1 MILLLLFFTYVFWLI
16 PIAFYLIQKK
26 TVKEAI
32 EDCFRN
38 VKNEFSSNTINPLGS
53 SSALPTTKDQPTVAD
68 IERLGKLLKQGLITQ
83 QEFDSHKAKLF
94 GGSMPQPVSKSTIHA
109 SEKSLPIEREDERAG
124 QLMFAQAREYV
135 RNGQKE
141 AAATALRSLINQ
153 FPKTEVAARAR
164 EILAPRTKAASK

>member
-1 MILLLLFFTYVFWLI
+1 M
-16 PIAFYLIQKK
+16 
-26 TVKEAI
+26 KEAI